1 MAIRARPR
9 TGAANPNPNVS
20 ELSASRAS
28 VVVTP
33 AWDGWPDAKTTAAP
47 RPTGNHRTGRGT
59 PTAYATRHT
68 EHSSIG
74 PTSAAMLPSRTPEP
88 GSSVNGNQVAADRA
102 PNPSTPAACS
112 APQTVATSS
121 AATAPTIPV
130 SRPAR
135 GRPDPRNRTETPTAV
150 PVSAVH
156 AATPGPMSRHPMNGI
171 TGSGLPASRNPY
183 RARPVST
190 VAATGRRGAD
200 QPAPT
205 RPSRAMA
212 ATATARAP
220 SSTGVRAGTGTDRDT
235 RWTRLNRAPAASVT
249 PAGARSGRPA
259 VIARSRQVRG
269 AAPAGSTGGDR
280 ARLAANATDRA
291 ARTSRVSER
300 SARSADSSAC
310 HSRTSS
316 TDTSSGHRRAARAR
330 QASVNR
336 STTVMPG

>member
-20 ELSASRAS
+20 EWSASRAS
-28 VVVTP
+28 VAVTP

-59 PTAYATRHT
+59 PTAYATRHA

-74 PTSAAMLPSRTPEP
+74 PTIAAVLPSRTPEP

-190 VAATGRRGAD
+190 VAATGRRRAD
-200 QPAPT
+200 QLDGHVVRPPARGPRQAGVREPVDDGHAGLVT
-205 RPSRAMA
+205 PVARVSWRCIAAISRR
-212 ATATARAP
+212 ATAIP
-220 SSTGVRAGTGTDRDT
+220 SGV
-235 RWTRLNRAPAASVT
+235 
-249 PAGARSGRPA
+249 
-259 VIARSRQVRG
+259 SR
-269 AAPAGSTGGDR
+269 
-280 ARLAANATDRA
+280 
-291 ARTSRVSER
+291 
-300 SARSADSSAC
+300 
-310 HSRTSS
+310 
-316 TDTSSGHRRAARAR
+316 
-330 QASVNR
+330 
-336 STTVMPG
+336 

>member
-47 RPTGNHRTGRGT
+47 RP
-59 PTAYATRHT
+59 
-68 EHSSIG
+68 
-74 PTSAAMLPSRTPEP
+74 
-88 GSSVNGNQVAADRA
+88 
-102 PNPSTPAACS
+102 
-112 APQTVATSS
+112 
-121 AATAPTIPV
+121 
-130 SRPAR
+130 
-135 GRPDPRNRTETPTAV
+135 
-150 PVSAVH
+150 
-156 AATPGPMSRHPMNGI
+156 RHPMNGI
-171 TGSGLPASRNPY
+171 TGSAVPAGRNPY

-259 VIARSRQVRG
+259 MIARSRQVRG

-300 SARSADSSAC
+300 
-310 HSRTSS
+310 
-316 TDTSSGHRRAARAR
+316 
-330 QASVNR
+330 
-336 STTVMPG
+336 